1 MSLGALGQIPPTQ
14 PCCVYIYFWLLLLTP
29 LQHGPNGENLA
40 QGFLN
45 TTAAIEAWGNERSKY
60 DFDRPTGFSNATG
73 HFTQLVWKDTKSV
86 GCGRKECDN
95 GNNAGSQGWLV
106 VCEYWPAGNVEG
118 EYKSQVQERRKASN
132 ILGDVSSGSQKQIQW
147 RLVVC
152 GLAVAA
158 GLRLGLL
165 I

>member
-1 MSLGALGQIPPTQ
+1 MSLGALGKIPPTHLV
-14 PCCVYIYFWLLLLTP
+14 CTFAFRWCTDSS
-29 LQHGPNGENLA
+29 QHGPNGENLA
-40 QGFLN
+40 EGFLN

-60 DFDRPTGFSNATG
+60 DFDRPTGFSNSTG

-95 GNNAGSQGWLV
+95 ADNAGSHGWLV
-106 VCEYWPAGNVEG
+106 VCEYWPPGNVDG
-118 EYKSQVQERRKASN
+118 EYKSEVQERRKASN
-132 ILGDVSSGSQKQIQW
+132 ILGDVSSGSKRKIEW
-147 RLVVC
+147 KMIVC

-158 GLRLGLL
+158 GLRLGIL